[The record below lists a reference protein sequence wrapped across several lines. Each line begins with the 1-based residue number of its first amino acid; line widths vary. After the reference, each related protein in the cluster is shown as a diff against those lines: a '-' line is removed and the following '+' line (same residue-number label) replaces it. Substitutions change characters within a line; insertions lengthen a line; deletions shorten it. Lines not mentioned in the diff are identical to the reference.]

1 MKTITSKFLTIAAA
15 LVIATT
21 LSSTATIPDPVVDSQ
36 LANVKSEQTVVVLA
50 GGCFWGVQAVFEHVK
65 GS

>member
-36 LANVKSEQTVVVLA
+36 LANVKSEQTVVLA